1 MDSIFIMVTLR
12 KANILYLKT
21 CFLTAYLLAAGILC
35 GCDANVETPQ
45 QLDRYPN
52 IFPDYREVTIPVNIA
67 PLNFMMRDRCEQ
79 IEVYFVQNDRILLK
93 YKGSNKINIPLAA
106 WRKMMS
112 QMSGSSF
119 QVKVFAKQAGKWS
132 VYLPFTV
139 YVAPDSIDPYIAYR
153 MIEPGYEIWDQMGI
167 YQRNL
172 SNFVE
177 SPVFI
182 NRLVGHVCLNCHSFH
197 DYNPERM
204 MFHSRGVNY
213 SGTFLLA
220 DGNQKRVNTKTEHAA
235 SAGSHSVWHPSG
247 NYIAFSSNTTRQVFH
262 ALPGQRLEV
271 YDLDSDLVIWDIKNN
286 TMLRDARFTTDNE
299 WETFPAWSPDGKWLY
314 YCCAEKK
321 NLPFE
326 LNQLKY
332 GLFRVSFDAATGRFG
347 NRIDTLLN
355 PEQTGKS
362 VSFPRISP
370 DGRYL
375 LYNSSAN
382 GTFPIMH
389 IEADLEMLDLA
400 DNMPVD
406 MQKVNSDETE
416 GYHAWSS
423 NGRWI
428 VFSSRRIDGLYTRLF
443 FAYFD
448 ASGQIHKP
456 FLLPQ
461 KNPEEDIRLL
471 KSYNVPELIKGKV
484 ELNPYEISRT
494 LNGDMTQLNEIIP
507 EKK

>member
-1 MDSIFIMVTLR
+1 MDSIFMMAACR
-12 KANILYLKT
+12 KTFILYLKT
-21 CFLTAYLLAAGILC
+21 CFVTAYLLVTGFLC
-35 GCDANVETPQ
+35 GCDAKVETPQ
-45 QLDRYPN
+45 PLDQYPN
-52 IFPDYREVTIPVNIA
+52 IFPDYKDVTIPVNIA
-67 PLNFMMRDRCEQ
+67 PLNFMMQDRCEK

-93 YKGSNKINIPLAA
+93 YKGKNKINIPVAA
-106 WRKMMS
+106 WSKMMS

-119 QVKVFAKQAGKWS
+119 QVRVFAKQAGKWS

-139 YVAPDSIDPYIAYR
+139 NVAPDSIDPYVVYR
-153 MIEPGYEIWDQMGI
+153 LIEPGYEIWDKMGI

-172 SNFVE
+172 SDFSQ
-177 SPVFI
+177 SPIFH
-182 NRLVGHVCLNCHSFH
+182 NQLVGHVCINCHSFQ

-204 MFHSRGVNY
+204 MFHSRGERY

-220 DGNQKRVNTKTEHAA
+220 DDRQQRVNTKTEHAP

-247 NYIAFSSNTTRQVFH
+247 DYIAFSSNTTRQVFH

-271 YDLDSDLVIWDIKNN
+271 YDLESDLVVWDIKNN
-286 TMLRDARFTTDNE
+286 TMLRDARFTTADE

-314 YCCAEKK
+314 YCCATAQ

-326 LNQLKY
+326 INQLKY
-332 GLFRVSFDAATGRFG
+332 GLYRVSFDAATGRFG
-347 NRIDTLLN
+347 NRVDTLLH
-355 PEQTGKS
+355 PEKTGKS

-375 LYNSSAN
+375 LYTSTEH
-382 GTFPIMH
+382 GTFPIMYVG
-389 IEADLEMLDLA
+389 ADLEMLELA
-400 DNMPVD
+400 DNMPVNI
-406 MQKVNSDETE
+406 QNINSNEADS
-416 GYHAWSS
+416 YHTWSS

-428 VFSSRRIDGLYTRLF
+428 VFSSRRIGGLYTRLF

-494 LNGDMTQLNEIIP
+494 LDGEMTQISEIIP
-507 EKK
+507 NKN